1 MSATHIYIVIA
12 GGFFTTRVT
21 VAGRINMVCVVGAI
35 ARNILVTLRR
45 GIRGSEGCTHTLCP
59 DVRVYSC
66 VSSLR
71 VVMLRVVVSARR

>member
-1 MSATHIYIVIA
+1 
-12 GGFFTTRVT
+12 
-21 VAGRINMVCVVGAI
+21 MVCVVGAI

-66 VSSLR
+66 FSTLWG
-71 VVMLRVVVSARR
+71 VMLQSVSISKAVKQW